1 MFAGRRV
8 LALIPAR
15 GGSKGLPHKNVA
27 PLGGQPLIAWTIAAA
42 RDAAPVDDVVV
53 TTDDDEIA
61 RVASAA
67 GARVPFRRPAALAA
81 DGSHMAEVVEH
92 ALAALAQDGETYD
105 WLLLLQPTSPLRT
118 AAHIEAAFARL
129 AASGGQAVV
138 SVCEA
143 QHSPRW
149 MGELPPDGNMAA
161 FCETG
166 AAQVN
171 RQQLARFYRLNGAVY
186 LAAVDYWRDAGGFLG
201 AATYAF
207 VMAQTD
213 SVDVDSGL
221 DLELAEV
228 LLARRGA
235 AGRRP

>member
-118 AAHIEAAFARL
+118 AAHVDEAFARL
-129 AASGGQAVV
+129 TASKGRAVV

-143 QHSPRW
+143 EHSPRW
-149 MGELPPDGNMAA
+149 TAELPPDGSMAA
-161 FCETG
+161 FGDAVATR
-166 AAQVN
+166 AN
-171 RQQLARFYRLNGAVY
+171 RQELGTFYRLNGAIY
-186 LAAVDYWRDAGGFLG
+186 LADVDYWRAQAGFLG
-201 AATYAF
+201 PATYAY
-207 VMAQTD
+207 VMAQED
-213 SVDVDSGL
+213 SVDVDRRL
-221 DLELAEV
+221 DLDLAAL
-228 LLARRGA
+228 LLARRDA
-235 AGRRP
+235 TR

>member
-27 PLGGQPLIAWTIAAA
+27 PLGGRPLIAWTIAAA
-42 RDAAPVDDVVV
+42 LGTAQVDDVVV
-53 TTDDDEIA
+53 STDDEVIA
-61 RVASAA
+61 RAAVAA
-67 GARVPFRRPAALAA
+67 GARTPFRRPAALAA
-81 DGSHMAEVVEH
+81 DGSHMREVVEH
-92 ALAALAQDGETYD
+92 ALAALAQAGETCD

-129 AASGGQAVV
+129 AETGGQAVV

-143 QHSPRW
+143 EHSPQW
-149 MGELPPDGNMAA
+149 MGELPPDGNMAS
-161 FCETG
+161 FCARPAT
-166 AAQVN
+166 QVN

-201 AATYAF
+201 AATYAYI
-207 VMAQTD
+207 MAQDD

-228 LLARRGA
+228 ILARRAA
-235 AGRRP
+235 AGR